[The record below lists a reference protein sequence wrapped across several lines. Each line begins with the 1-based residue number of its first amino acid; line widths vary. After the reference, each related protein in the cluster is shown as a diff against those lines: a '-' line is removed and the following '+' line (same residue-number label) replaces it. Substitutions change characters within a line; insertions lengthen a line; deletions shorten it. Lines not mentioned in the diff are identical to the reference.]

1 MSNIP
6 ETFIGKVKTI
16 YKKNGYLDKYG
27 GSVIITGLLLFITW
41 LILSYHIVMRKVA
54 PIKADWVNQRCSPSV
69 MPFAGLINGPPG
81 QSKFAYAGQNFT
93 NCVSNIL
100 KQILGDVMKPVY
112 AVEHLITE
120 AIVEL
125 HKAIQDIRLLFDRI
139 RTAAQN
145 MIERI
150 LNRILNSVTPV
161 MLVTQKMKD
170 LMLKTGGVLTETLM
184 MLLGLWYTMKSALGA
199 FIELCIAGIII
210 LVAMIA
216 VFWTDPF
223 TWWM

>member
-100 KQILGDVMKPVY
+100 KQI
-112 AVEHLITE
+112 
-120 AIVEL
+120 
-125 HKAIQDIRLLFDRI
+125 
-139 RTAAQN
+139 
-145 MIERI
+145 
-150 LNRILNSVTPV
+150 
-161 MLVTQKMKD
+161 
-170 LMLKTGGVLTETLM
+170 
-184 MLLGLWYTMKSALGA
+184 
-199 FIELCIAGIII
+199 
-210 LVAMIA
+210 
-216 VFWTDPF
+216 
-223 TWWM
+223 

>member
-6 ETFIGKVKTI
+6 ETFIGKVKNI

-41 LILSYHIVMRKVA
+41 LILSYYIVMRKVA
-54 PIKADWVNQRCSPSV
+54 PIKADWVNQRCSPRV

-81 QSKFAYAGQNFT
+81 QSKFVCAGQNFT

-112 AVEHLITE
+112 AVEHLITD
-120 AIVEL
+120 AINEL
-125 HKAIQDIRLLFDRI
+125 HKAIQDIRLLFARM

-145 MIERI
+145 MVERI
-150 LNRILNSVTPV
+150 
-161 MLVTQKMKD
+161 
-170 LMLKTGGVLTETLM
+170 
-184 MLLGLWYTMKSALGA
+184 
-199 FIELCIAGIII
+199 
-210 LVAMIA
+210 
-216 VFWTDPF
+216 
-223 TWWM
+223 